1 MTEEAKGKCA
11 HQSDLEVNKCAKNI
25 NIYKGSWD

>member
-25 NIYKGSWD
+25 NKGS